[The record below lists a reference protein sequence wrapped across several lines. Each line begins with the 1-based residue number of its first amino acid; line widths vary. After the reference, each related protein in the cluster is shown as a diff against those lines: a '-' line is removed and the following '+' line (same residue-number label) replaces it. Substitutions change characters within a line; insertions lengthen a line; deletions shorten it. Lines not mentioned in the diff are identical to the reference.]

1 MNIYTKILTLK
12 GSYFVKDYEKTKKNK
27 IQKRPILEATVL
39 KTFKSDEDTVI
50 VIVNQETDT
59 VIKITPN
66 SSKDD
71 IRRYLGEKFVV

>member
-27 IQKRPILEATVL
+27 IQKRPVLEATVL

-59 VIKITPN
+59 VIEITPN
-66 SSKDD
+66 SNKDE
-71 IRRYLGEKFVV
+71 IRRYLGEKFVL

>member
-1 MNIYTKILTLK
+1 MNIYTKILTSK
-12 GSYFVKDYEKTKKNK
+12 KSYFVKDYEKTKKNK

-59 VIKITPN
+59 VIEITPN
-66 SSKDD
+66 SSKDE
-71 IRRYLGEKFVV
+71 IRRYFGEKFVL